1 MSTTIASM
9 LYIYKG
15 YKGTQTHTHRSVVQ
29 DCPDLI
35 DLSLNG
41 EGIGSLVGWACLA
54 CLETCCGPSLQLML
68 LGLSAAH
75 HIVESDLNSG
85 AMRSHAEPC
94 GAMRSHGCQ
103 RFCRTLLSQC
113 HQISIVSAMVLKVV
127 TWPLMKV
134 AKYLGKASLVGW
146 RLVERRQ
153 LCFRACGVEWGGVG
167 WVITS
172 CSHCS

>member
-94 GAMRSHGCQ
+94 GAMRSHAEPCG
-103 RFCRTLLSQC
+103 
-113 HQISIVSAMVLKVV
+113 AMRSHAEPWLPAVLQDALI
-127 TWPLMKV
+127 TMSSDI
-134 AKYLGKASLVGW
+134 Y
-146 RLVERRQ
+146 
-153 LCFRACGVEWGGVG
+153 CFRNGVEGSHM
-167 WVITS
+167 TS
-172 CSHCS
+172 DESSKIFGES

>member
-1 MSTTIASM
+1 MLGVMSNVNNYSKYVVYLQRLQRNTN
-9 LYIYKG
+9 
-15 YKGTQTHTHRSVVQ
+15 THTHRSVVQ

-85 AMRSHAEPC
+85 AMRSHAEPWLP
-94 GAMRSHGCQ
+94 A
-103 RFCRTLLSQC
+103 
-113 HQISIVSAMVLKVV
+113 VLQDALI
-127 TWPLMKV
+127 TMSSDI
-134 AKYLGKASLVGW
+134 Y
-146 RLVERRQ
+146 
-153 LCFRACGVEWGGVG
+153 CFRNGVEGSHM
-167 WVITS
+167 TS
-172 CSHCS
+172 DESSKIFGES